1 MTSRWISKV
10 LLSSFTNNMP
20 ENTSPLE
27 QIKAEEI
34 IKQRIF
40 IIRGRKVM
48 IDNDL
53 AELYGV
59 KTKRFNEQVKR
70 NSERFP
76 KDFMFQLTQG
86 EYENLR
92 SQFATGSQKHRDRR
106 FLPYAFTEHGVA
118 MLSAVLNSEQAVQ
131 MSIFIVRAFI
141 KMRESLETYKDLAI
155 KIGEIEVT
163 QIQDHAILKTVHN
176 VVKQLLEPPIKHKEQ
191 VGFRT
196 ND

>member
-1 MTSRWISKV
+1 MT
-10 LLSSFTNNMP
+10 
-20 ENTSPLE
+20 ENSLYLE
-27 QIKAEEI
+27 QIKTEEI

-40 IIRGRKVM
+40 TIRGRKVM
-48 IDNDL
+48 MDNDL

-59 KTKRFNEQVKR
+59 ATKVFNQAIKR
-70 NSERFP
+70 NLERFP
-76 KDFMFQLTQG
+76 GDFMFKLTQD
-86 EYENLR
+86 EYEELNR
-92 SQFATGSQKHRDRR
+92 SQFVTGSQKHRDPR

-141 KMRESLETYKDLAI
+141 KMRESLESYKDLAL
-155 KIGEIEVT
+155 KIGEIEVM
-163 QIQDHAILKTVHN
+163 QVQDHAVLKSVHN
-176 VVKQLLEPPIKHKEQ
+176 VVKQLLNPPLKPKEK